1 MRGGV
6 RVVFVEDF
14 GVFFVFVVAA
24 GTDAAL
30 GSFEALNN
38 QPPVVGAT
46 NRDRRNNVTARS
58 LIVWIVD
65 LCAVHVTQHNVCGV
79 LMLRVSCFYVSV
91 LYTFKHTQHNRKVV
105 LLCVVHSTAVES
117 KA

>member
-1 MRGGV
+1 MPRSFFARVFGCCCGGVRVVRVVVRVVVVRGGV

-46 NRDRRNNVTARS
+46 NKDRRNNVTATS
-58 LIVWIVD
+58 LIVWIVG
-65 LCAVHVTQHNVCGV
+65 LICVLSTLHN
-79 LMLRVSCFYVSV
+79 
-91 LYTFKHTQHNRKVV
+91 TT
-105 LLCVVHSTAVES
+105 CVVC
-117 KA
+117 

>member
-6 RVVFVEDF
+6 RVVFVKDV

-91 LYTFKHTQHNRKVV
+91 LYTFKHTQHN
-105 LLCVVHSTAVES
+105 TYTI
-117 KA
+117 